1 MISLYD
7 KLPQSGLGVWRV
19 GGGCRKRRR
28 SLFTLSS
35 TLPLSHSLFL
45 ACYVNSLDG
54 WSARS
59 NLSVDTKRS
68 RTHSYTDTAAAD
80 TNTNTHTYTTL
91 HYTTQTHAHTDK
103 ADNENKHSHL
113 HFLNFREFSAS
124 SFFEISILFGTCTDR
139 CVFLFM
145 INFHNFSLSEFSTAK
160 DYIYRA
166 WAGAHMGHLLLS
178 LLHEILAKIF
188 AGLAMRC
195 KWHDF
200 QKNA

>member
-1 MISLYD
+1 MTNCR
-7 KLPQSGLGVWRV
+7 RV
-19 GGGCRKRRR
+19 GWGCEEKEEAAANEGVHF
-28 SLFTLSS
+28 SLSLLLS
-35 TLPLSHSLFL
+35 LPLSLSLFL
-45 ACYVNSLDG
+45 CYVNSLDG

-68 RTHSYTDTAAAD
+68 RTHSYTATVAAD

-113 HFLNFREFSAS
+113 HFLNFTEFSAS

-166 WAGAHMGHLLLS
+166 WAGAHMRHLLLS